1 MTIGKKPT
9 QTPAGGRYVQPAEVL
24 ELGVTMD
31 MERTYL
37 IGVVKPGSIKIQS
50 GTTKHIFVIT
60 DFIHDITVNY
70 EGTLPANFREGETA
84 RIQGD
89 FVDQY
94 NPSSFI
100 ATTIQAA
107 HDAEQ
112 PKTTYKPRSKD
123 IAEVVRKL

>member
-1 MTIGKKPT
+1 MTTNKKSS
-9 QTPAGGRYVQPAEVL
+9 QSASGGRYVQPAEVL

-31 MERTYL
+31 MSTSYL
-37 IGVVKPGSIKIQS
+37 VGIVKPGSIKIQS
-50 GTTKHIFVIT
+50 GTHKHNFVLT
-60 DFIHDITVNY
+60 DFIHEISVNY
-70 EGTLPANFREGETA
+70 DGVLPANFREGETA

-100 ATTIQAA
+100 ASTIQAA

-123 IAEVVRKL
+123 IGEVVRKL

>member
-1 MTIGKKPT
+1 MSIGKKQSPNV
-9 QTPAGGRYVQPAEVL
+9 AGGRYVQPAEVL
-24 ELGVTMD
+24 ELGVTLD
-31 MERTYL
+31 MTRSFL

-50 GTTKHIFVIT
+50 GTHKHTFVLT
-60 DFIHDITVNY
+60 DFIHEITVNY
-70 EGTLPANFREGETA
+70 DGTLPSNFREGETA

-100 ATTIQAA
+100 ALGIQAA

-123 IAEVVRKL
+123 IAEVVRNI